1 MRLHSRGETTTMSK
15 CDHEVFGYIRPLP
28 TDDTAVATQVQCAYC
43 DQVGEALVTIDWHED
58 IDSNE
63 LGALE
68 PGESVSIV
76 HTCDQGRTCKQFTRL
91 VQHAHR
97 KFGKSNYTSVH
108 TDNTLAFMR
117 IR

>member
-1 MRLHSRGETTTMSK
+1 MTQCG
-15 CDHEVFGYIRPLP
+15 HEVFGYIRPLP

-63 LGALE
+63 LGALT

-76 HTCDQGRTCKQFTRL
+76 HRCDQGRTCKTFTRL